1 MLYFKMYEQLPPEAV
16 QIRQEVFVEE
26 QGFEVEFDETD
37 HHARHIVLFD
47 DEMPVGVCRF
57 YLDDDK
63 NAYVLG
69 RVAVRKEFR
78 GRSFGLMLVQEA
90 EKQVRALRGDK
101 LLLAAQTRVREFY
114 AKQGYAAEG
123 EEFLDEYCPHIWMSK
138 AL

>member
-1 MLYFKMYEQLPPEAV
+1 MLHFKMYVQLPPEAV

-114 AKQGYAAEG
+114 EKQGYAAEG

>member
-1 MLYFKMYEQLPPEAV
+1 MLHFKMYEQLPLEAV

-101 LLLAAQTRVREFY
+101 LLLAAQTQVREFY
-114 AKQGYAAEG
+114 EKQGYAAEG

>member
-1 MLYFKMYEQLPPEAV
+1 MLHFKMYEQLPLEAV

-78 GRSFGLMLVQEA
+78 GRSVGLMLVKEA
-90 EKQVRALRGDK
+90 KKQVRALRGDK

-114 AKQGYAAEG
+114 EKQGYAAEG